1 MKPTRWTP
9 EMEEYYTGKGLWTS
23 ETWPDIYD
31 RNARLYPHKEAFVA
45 YTGLKRKSKTWAEMK
60 QAINRLALGFL
71 ELGLRA
77 DDRILCQLPSCIEN
91 IAVSIACQK
100 AGLIHCYSPINTWE
114 LENDNF
120 LKGLKATAVVT
131 VPEYHK
137 RNHYDLFRQLRDS
150 GRHPY
155 FKHIFLVGEDIPSGA
170 LSINGMIDTPIEDK
184 YPADYLDG
192 RQVSAF
198 DVHQVMTTSGSTGLP
213 KIVEETTNGMR
224 LHGLGYIN
232 NFKLTSAD
240 TAFTS
245 GYLWTGPSLCS
256 LPVMPQI
263 GGRMLMVET
272 FDAGEALE
280 IIDREKPSYFSGFP
294 SQIIDMARHR
304 DLGKFDTSSLKFA
317 LWAGAPFPFGIA
329 RECEDNLKTRLVS
342 AFGAV
347 DSCMLFIAKA
357 EDPPDIRLETVGK
370 PLPWDECKIEK
381 EDGSNAAV
389 GEIGT
394 IRWRG
399 ASGAGGYYQNPEQTK
414 KIWGELGLNG
424 WYNTEDAG
432 YLDNDGN
439 LHLAG
444 RVSDMVQR
452 GGQNIFPGEIED
464 ILSAHPNVAEIYIVP
479 MPDTRLGEK
488 ACAYIVTKSSK
499 NLTLDEINAYL
510 QGKNLAK
517 YKLPE
522 RLEIIESS
530 PKVGQKVNKRALAL
544 DVCRKMLNEGKIPED
559 LAIDF
564 EKKRNLIA

>member
-1 MKPTRWTP
+1 
-9 EMEEYYTGKGLWTS
+9 
-23 ETWPDIYD
+23 
-31 RNARLYPHKEAFVA
+31 
-45 YTGLKRKSKTWAEMK
+45 MK

-71 ELGLRA
+71 ELGLTA

-155 FKHIFLVGEDIPSGA
+155 LQHIFLVGEDIPSGS
-170 LSINGMIDTPIEDK
+170 LSINEMIDTPIEEK

-213 KIVEETTNGMR
+213 KMVEETNNGTRM
-224 LHGLGYIN
+224 HGLGYIE
-232 NFKLTSAD
+232 NFRVTGDD
-240 TAFTS
+240 TCFTS
-245 GYLWTGPSLCS
+245 GFLWTGPTVCGLW
-256 LPVMPQI
+256 VMPQV
-263 GGRMLMVET
+263 GGRIIVVET
-272 FDAGEALE
+272 FDAGQALQ
-280 IIDREKPSYFSGFP
+280 IIEKERPTYFSGFP
-294 SQIIDMARHR
+294 PQIIDLARHA
-304 DLGKFDTSSLKFA
+304 DLAQYNTDSLRFL
-317 LWAGAPFPFGIA
+317 LWAGAPFPFGVA
-329 RECEDNLKTRLVS
+329 RECEDNLKCHLVS
-342 AFGAV
+342 GLGAV
-347 DSCMLFIAKA
+347 DSCMLFIGNIDDTP
-357 EDPPDIRLETVGK
+357 EIRLETVGR
-370 PLPWDECKIEK
+370 PLPWDECKVMK
-381 EDGSNAAV
+381 SDGSTAGVNEV
-389 GEIGT
+389 GT
-394 IRWRG
+394 LYWRG

-414 KIWGELGLNG
+414 KVWGELGLNG
-424 WYNTEDAG
+424 WYNTQDAG
-432 YLDNDGN
+432 YLDINGN
-439 LHLAG
+439 LRLAG

-464 ILSAHPNVAEIYIVP
+464 ILSSHPSVAEIYIVP

-488 ACAYIVTKSSK
+488 SCAYIVTKSSK

-544 DVCRKMLNEGKIPED
+544 DVCRKMLNEGKITED

-564 EKKRNLIA
+564 EKKRNLKA